1 MSTVFSR
8 LHKDIKN
15 GTSTRIEL
23 VGFVVILFAFLSHC
37 CFLALFYTLKV
48 WPMFYFNIIS
58 VVLFAILF
66 FTFRKSDSYLPQY
79 IISAIEVIAHQIAAD
94 YYVGVQTGFHY
105 YIILFALIACLE
117 LEKHIKLS
125 VFFASV
131 CAVCFLA
138 VEVGMMDLTPVYIL
152 PELIV
157 KILKTVNI
165 GFSLIII
172 VVIEY
177 VFIVTVSKAEHSA
190 ETQYERAER
199 LLNNILPH
207 HIVNRL
213 KVTNTNSTIADSYD
227 SVAVLFLDIVDFT
240 NFSSHLEAN
249 AIVTVLNSLFSLF
262 DEATDKY
269 HVEKIKT
276 SGDSYIAA
284 TGIPFETNKQYEN
297 IALYALELEHILAQ
311 FNKEHHSDFKVRIG
325 IHCGPVAAGVI
336 GKKKFIYDLW
346 GSTVN
351 FAARMETTGISGRI
365 QVSEAMYNEIKDSF
379 ILEERAPIPVKSFGM
394 CTNYFLKGIK
404 K

>member
-8 LHKDIKN
+8 LHNDLQN

-23 VGFVVILFAFLSHC
+23 VGFVVTLFAFLSHC
-37 CFLALFYTLKV
+37 CFMGLFFFLKV
-48 WPMFYFNIIS
+48 WPMFYFNIFSII
-58 VVLFAILF
+58 LFGILF
-66 FTFRKSDSYLPQY
+66 FTFKKSDSYLPQY
-79 IISAIEVIAHQIAAD
+79 IISLIEVVAHQIAAD
-94 YYVGVQTGFHY
+94 YFIGMQSGFHF
-105 YIILFALIACLE
+105 YIILFTLIGCLE

-125 VFFASV
+125 VFFAAV
-131 CAVCFLA
+131 CAACFLG
-138 VEVGMMDLTPVYIL
+138 VEVGMMDWTPVYVL
-152 PELIV
+152 PALTI
-157 KILKTVNI
+157 KIIKTANI
-165 GFSLIII
+165 GLTLIII
-172 VVIEY
+172 VAIEY
-177 VFIVTVSKAEHSA
+177 VFIVTVYRAERSA
-190 ETQYERAER
+190 VQQYDRAER
-199 LLNNILPH
+199 LLNNILPA
-207 HIVNRL
+207 HIISRL
-213 KVTNTNSTIADSYD
+213 KASNTNATIADSYD

-240 NFSSHLEAN
+240 NFSSHFEAK
-249 AIVTVLNSLFSLF
+249 AIVTILNSLFSQF

-276 SGDSYIAA
+276 SGASYIAA

-351 FAARMETTGISGRI
+351 FAARMETTGIPGRI
-365 QVSEAMYNEIKDSF
+365 QVSEAMYKKIKDSF
-379 ILEERAPIPVKSFGM
+379 ILDERAPIPIKSYGM